1 MTGEPNLAG
10 LQLGYTNA
18 ATLQEKFGVPAIVF
32 GLLQFAVLFGIYR
45 AILRKERKS
54 AQPDAVASGD

>member
-32 GLLQFAVLFGIYR
+32 GFVQFLVLFGIYR
-45 AILRKERKS
+45 AIRRKEQRS
-54 AQPDAVASGD
+54 AQGSIAASAE